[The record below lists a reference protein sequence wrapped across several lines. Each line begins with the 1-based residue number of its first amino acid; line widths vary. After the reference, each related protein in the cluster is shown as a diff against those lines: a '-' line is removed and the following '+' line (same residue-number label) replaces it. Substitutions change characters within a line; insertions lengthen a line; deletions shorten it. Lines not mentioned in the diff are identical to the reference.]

1 MSRIAILCHST
12 NPRGGVVHALELG
25 AALGRLGHEAAV
37 HAPDAGNRG
46 FFRPDACPTVRVP
59 ATSLAPPADTATLI
73 ETRVADYLAHFA
85 DHAAR
90 RFDVFH
96 AQDGISGNALAT
108 LKARGLIEGFART
121 VHHNDDFSDPHVAAL
136 QERAILS
143 ADAHFVVSS
152 LWRDELAARYGIEAT
167 LVGNGVDR
175 THFSPRAQ
183 PADRVVRKQLGFG
196 AGPVFLSVGG
206 VESRKNSV
214 RILQAFA
221 QVAPA
226 FTGAQ
231 LVIAGGSSL
240 LDHTPTQA
248 RFRTALEASG
258 LPAGAFRQLGPV
270 EDRHM
275 PALFR
280 LADALVF
287 PSVNEGFGLVVL
299 EAMASGLPVVTSR
312 IRPFTGYLG
321 DDDVLWCDPTNV
333 GSIAAAMRLSLD
345 PQMRAR
351 CTAHGFAVAA
361 RHGWDAVARAH
372 LGRYAAL
379 REAVHA

>member
-25 AALGRLGHEAAV
+25 AALGRLGHEAVV
-37 HAPDAGNRG
+37 HAPDAGDRG

-59 ATSLAPPADTATLI
+59 ATPLAPSADTATLVD
-73 ETRVADYLAHFA
+73 TRVADYLAQFA

-121 VHHNDDFSDPHVAAL
+121 VHHIDDFSDPHVAVL

-143 ADAHFVVSS
+143 ADAHFVVSP

-167 LVGNGVDR
+167 LVGNGVDCTR
-175 THFSPRAQ
+175 FSPRAQ
-183 PADRVVRKQLGFG
+183 PADRALREQLGLG

-206 VESRKNSV
+206 VEGRKNSV

-221 QVAPA
+221 QVASDLP
-226 FTGAQ
+226 GAQ

-240 LDHTPTQA
+240 LDHTRTQA
-248 RFRTALEASG
+248 RFRSVLAASG
-258 LPAGAFRQLGPV
+258 LQSNAVRQFGPV
-270 EDRHM
+270 EDRYM
-275 PALFR
+275 PALYR

-312 IRPFTGYLG
+312 IPPFTGYLG
-321 DDDVLWCDPTNV
+321 DDDVLWCDPADV
-333 GSIAAAMRLSLD
+333 GSIAAAMQRSLD
-345 PQMRAR
+345 PQAWAR
-351 CTAHGFAVAA
+351 CTARAFAVAD

-379 REAVHA
+379 REGVHA